1 MTQDFNPRTQVV
13 ELCLTLEEAGSV
25 VGVLGIQAKG
35 LRELGLPLGDEI
47 SAQLEGVAMRLI
59 AACGFTPVREDG
71 QITVGPPIGAT
82 SCHTTQ

>member
-1 MTQDFNPRTQVV
+1 MTQDFNPRLEIV
-13 ELCLTLEEAGSV
+13 ELCLTLEEAGTV

-35 LRELGLPLGDEI
+35 FRELGTVMGDEI

-59 AACGFTPVREDG
+59 AACGHEPIREDG
-71 QITVGPPIGAT
+71 TITVGPPIAAT